1 MNSRRV
7 CLKAVCVGT
16 IGGLML
22 SVAASINTFAASG
35 SVHLTNDMVRSS
47 KPILKT
53 TENVGG
59 GVWDYGTCIDGDR
72 KKCWSNYSHP
82 TNRHGSRARCGT
94 DDSTKI
100 VVDPGQTSFASAH
113 SAPWDFQAPTH
124 ANWDNEC

>member
-1 MNSRRV
+1 MNSRKI

-59 GVWDYGTCIDGDR
+59 GVWDYGTCIDGYQ
-72 KKCWSNYSHP
+72 KKCWSNYLHQENWHSSAASVGA
-82 TNRHGSRARCGT
+82 NSSSSER
-94 DDSTKI
+94 TK
-100 VVDPGQTSFASAH
+100 PGKTSFASAH
-113 SAPWDFQAPTH
+113 GGYLEPSH
-124 ANWDNEC
+124 AYWNNEA